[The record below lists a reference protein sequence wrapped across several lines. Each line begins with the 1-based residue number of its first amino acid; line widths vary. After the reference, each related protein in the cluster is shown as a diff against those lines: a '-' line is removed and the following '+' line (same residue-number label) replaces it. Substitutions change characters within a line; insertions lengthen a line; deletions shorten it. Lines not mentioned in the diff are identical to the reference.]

1 MPRDGL
7 AYVQDMLE
15 AIVRIREYTQGIDRN
30 AFERDRK
37 TVDAVLR
44 NLEIIG
50 EAAKGVPRSVQE
62 RAPDIEWRKIAGMRD
77 LLAHAY
83 FQVDLDI
90 VWSVLGENLRA
101 LELRVRELL

>member
-15 AIVRIREYTQGIDRN
+15 AIVRIREYTQGLDRN
-30 AFERDRK
+30 AFERDRR

-50 EAAKGVPRSVQE
+50 EAPRVF
-62 RAPDIEWRKIAGMRD
+62 
-77 LLAHAY
+77 HA
-83 FQVDLDI
+83 L
-90 VWSVLGENLRA
+90 SKSEHPKSSGGR
-101 LELRVRELL
+101 

>member
-1 MPRDGL
+1 MGWRTSRTCWRRSFEFD
-7 AYVQDMLE
+7 
-15 AIVRIREYTQGIDRN
+15 EYTQGLDRST
-30 AFERDRK
+30 FERDRR

-50 EAAKGVPRSVQE
+50 EAAKSIPRSIQE
-62 RAPDIEWRKIAGMRD
+62 RAPEVEWRKIAGMRD

-90 VWSVLGENLRA
+90 VWSVLGENLRG
-101 LELRVRELL
+101 LERQVRGLL